1 MRLSVITDELS
12 QDLEY
17 ALSAMA
23 EYDVRG
29 AELRGLWGTNIAD
42 IGPAHVKRARAALA
56 ARDAVVTCLATPIM
70 KCDLD
75 SASRSVSGQ
84 MHLASARTMDE
95 QADVLKRCLDLAG
108 QFETPYIRVFSFWRK
123 GEMTADVEAR
133 IVEALASLG
142 EIAGRSGVTLLLEN
156 EYACYVGTGV
166 EAARVVASVNSPYV
180 QGCWDP
186 GNALCAGELPY
197 PVGYEAIRSCA
208 RHIHIKDGV
217 VEQGGASVRWTVV
230 GDGDIDYIGHIAA
243 LRRDGY
249 DGYLSL
255 ETHYIPRD
263 GTPEDGSRPCLA
275 ALRKLVEE

>member
-23 EYDVRG
+23 EYGVQG

-42 IGPAHVKRARAALA
+42 IKPELVRRARATLSAHG
-56 ARDAVVTCLATPIM
+56 AVVSCLATPIL
-70 KCDLD
+70 KCDLG
-75 SASRSVSGQ
+75 SSTRSILGQ
-84 MHLASARTMDE
+84 MHLASARTIDE
-95 QADVLKRCLDLAG
+95 QSDVLKRCLDLAG
-108 QFETPYIRVFSFWRK
+108 QFETRYIRVFTFWRK

-133 IVEALASLG
+133 IVEALRSFG
-142 EIAGRSGVTLLLEN
+142 EIAAKSGVTLLVEN

-166 EAARVVASVNSPYV
+166 EAARVVASVAHPFV
-180 QGCWDP
+180 QACWDP
-186 GNALCAGELPY
+186 GNALCAGELPF
-197 PVGYEAIRSCA
+197 PVGYEAIKSCA
-208 RHIHIKDGV
+208 KHIHIKDGV

-230 GDGDIDYIGHIAA
+230 GEGDIDYVGHIAA
-243 LRRDGY
+243 LKRDGY